1 MWRIMCSYV
10 LLCATLEAQIY
21 IFFPLALRPN
31 AGHGILILEVPR
43 SHTTTRPRSVGLL
56 WTSDKLVAETSTWQH
71 TTLTTNNHPYPR
83 VGFEPTISGDERPQ
97 TYALDRAAPGTGGS
111 TNIISQNMSEKWG
124 KAHTLK
130 HSALWKF
137 GTCTVSY
144 RNSFCRECVW
154 TTFSCQDCSTKDS
167 LFDPKIFFGF

>member
-1 MWRIMCSYV
+1 MCNTRS
-10 LLCATLEAQIY
+10 TNIY
-21 IFFPLALRPN
+21 FFPSGAATQRGSWHPHSWGSQITHN
-31 AGHGILILEVPR
+31 DA
-43 SHTTTRPRSVGLL
+43 PRSVGLL

-97 TYALDRAAPGTGGS
+97 TYALDRAATGTGGS